1 MDKLDYAVLQYKKLK
16 QVKPCLTKTSRGKK
30 ALSKTVRTDFE
41 LVFELVL
48 NYYLVEQVLN
58 RV

>member
-1 MDKLDYAVLQYKKLK
+1 MIFCSLLFVK
-16 QVKPCLTKTSRGKK
+16 QVKLRITKTSRGKK